1 MESVNVWLTYYHM
14 STVVNFNKKQNDP
27 ITSFNQNNSAAITPS
42 AAPVQVSQQSNPAS
56 SGQFTNVQKYL
67 NANKQAGQ
75 QVAQNVSQQVEKNL
89 APSKQEATDTASRIA
104 QQVEKANTAI
114 NEGNAISSQLN
125 QPTQA
130 AIGTAKPTQQTTAAT
145 ATTVA
150 PVTPVF
156 NAQEFIKNEDNL
168 KKLIQHQSGTAINS
182 QQLKDDSNTNK
193 TVSDLLK
200 SQAVTQDE
208 LTKTNLGRTG
218 LIQQTFNKPGYTSG
232 QNRLDNTF
240 LSGNK
245 QGLQNI
251 QAKTKQ
257 EIGSAD
263 IMVQEADKAVNT
275 IQGEK
280 GLLKQASDLGTTLRG
295 QTKTLSDD
303 YIKQLNDQ
311 IALVNQQR
319 AEEQAKGKTFA
330 EQLVGKTQSDQS
342 LDQSLWDELKLKEG
356 ESTFNVFDNL
366 TPEQIFNFSKQQA
379 EKTQDVATQADVD
392 YYKALA
398 MMQMGQLDDKG
409 KLVAPREDQLA
420 LSKASELEKALS
432 AITGTNSVRTRLDD
446 AQKKFIADA
455 INNQIVGTGFDKG
468 SEGWF
473 GSRGADANA
482 RIETNLASH
491 LGLSSDQLKQILHQ
505 SDPNSENIKNALGT
519 VSSFDPTGISQAVLL
534 ADQALSR
541 GQLLSGIS
549 NSLASATGASS
560 GSMASANQQAQN
572 SVIDQIISQLQN
584 SGANNILSKTGKKN
598 VSLSDLG
605 SAGKDLRSATLT
617 PAIEE
622 KFNNS
627 KTLYNMSKK
636 LEQGEYDNPGN
647 DIQLTNKRIIEDLKA
662 TMPNLARI
670 YEDLGQNANLSQLLK
685 EEVRTLDKGWEK
697 DLIERRNNARTRI
710 ANTMSNISNVAGG
723 NSTLLDKLI
732 LPFTQEKQPTG
743 LPKGTPIKLGSK

>member
-1 MESVNVWLTYYHM
+1 M

-27 ITSFNQNNSAAITPS
+27 IASFNQNNSAAITPS
-42 AAPVQVSQQSNPAS
+42 AAPVQVTQQSSPAS

-75 QVAQNVSQQVEKNL
+75 QVAQNVTQQVDKNL
-89 APSKQEATDTASRIA
+89 AQSKQEATDTARRIA
-104 QQVEKANTAI
+104 DQVRDANKAI
-114 NEGNAISSQLN
+114 DEGKGISTQLN
-125 QPTQA
+125 QPAQA
-130 AIGTAKPTQQTTAAT
+130 AIGTAKPTPPATAPA
-145 ATTVA
+145 ATTVT

-156 NAQEFIKNEDNL
+156 NAQEFIKDEDNL

-193 TVSDLLK
+193 TISDLLK

-208 LTKTNLGRTG
+208 LTKTNEGRTG
-218 LIQQTFNKPGYTSG
+218 LIQQTFNKPGYSSG
-232 QNRLDNTF
+232 LNRLDNTF

-257 EIGSAD
+257 ELDSAD
-263 IMVQEADKAVNT
+263 RMAQKADETVNDVQGKT
-275 IQGEK
+275 GII
-280 GLLKQASDLGTTLRG
+280 KQASDLGKTLRG
-295 QTKTLSDD
+295 QTKELSDN
-303 YIKQLNDQ
+303 YIKQLDDQ
-311 IALVNQQR
+311 IKLVNQQR
-319 AEEQAKGKTFA
+319 EEEQAKGRAFA
-330 EQLVGKTQSDQS
+330 DQLVGKTQSDQA
-342 LDQSLWDELKLKEG
+342 LDQNLWDELKLKEG
-356 ESTFNVFDNL
+356 ESTFNVFNNL

-446 AQKKFIADA
+446 AQKSFITDA
-455 INNQIVGTGFDKG
+455 INNQIVGTGFDRG
-468 SEGWF
+468 SQGLF

-491 LGLSSDQLKQILHQ
+491 LGLSSDQLKQILSRQ
-505 SDPNSENIKNALGT
+505 NENSDNIQNAIET
-519 VSSFDPTGISQAVLL
+519 ASSFDPTHISQAVLL
-534 ADQALSR
+534 ADKLLGGGTALS
-541 GQLLSGIS
+541 GVS
-549 NSLASATGASS
+549 NSLASATGASG
-560 GSMASANQQAQN
+560 GSMASANLQAQN
-572 SVIDQIISQLQN
+572 SVIEQLLSQLQS
-584 SGANNILSKTGKKN
+584 SGANNILSKSGKKN
-598 VSLSDLG
+598 VSLNDLG
-605 SAGKDLRSATLT
+605 SAAKEINRLNATT
-617 PAIEE
+617 PI
-622 KFNNS
+622 
-627 KTLYNMSKK
+627 TL
-636 LEQGEYDNPGN
+636 QEYDKNR
-647 DIQLTNKRIIEDLKA
+647 DQLNQIVNNIYQGKYTTDSGDVNLSNSRILEDLNKLN
-662 TMPNLARI
+662 MPNLTDDISVLSRST
-670 YEDLGQNANLSQLLK
+670 NLSNVFKNLMNGYAEQA
-685 EEVRTLDKGWEK
+685 DM
-697 DLIERRNNARTRI
+697 RNKQMLSAKNQI
-710 ANTMSNISNVAGG
+710 ANTMANISNVAGG